1 MFSLKTQ
8 VSIILF
14 LGALSLLAGL
24 FAHLALTDIYH
35 AETDISL
42 EWQVLR
48 LCAVII
54 ATFIISAMILI
65 RKMYRS
71 M

>member
-8 VSIILF
+8 INVILF
-14 LGALSLLAGL
+14 LGALSLAAGL
-24 FAHLALTDIYH
+24 FAHFALTDIYH
-35 AETDISL
+35 AETELSL
-42 EWQVLR
+42 EWNVLR

-54 ATFIISAMILI
+54 ATFIISAMILLKKI
-65 RKMYRS
+65 YKS

>member
-1 MFSLKTQ
+1 MFSLKAQINIT
-8 VSIILF
+8 LF
-14 LGALSLLAGL
+14 LGALSLLAGF

-35 AETDISL
+35 AESDLAL
-42 EWQVLR
+42 EWNVLR

-54 ATFIISAMILI
+54 VTFIVAAMLML
-65 RKMYRS
+65 RKLYRS

>member
-1 MFSLKTQ
+1 MISLKAQINITM
-8 VSIILF
+8 F

-35 AETDISL
+35 AETDLSL
-42 EWQVLR
+42 EWNVLR

-54 ATFIISAMILI
+54 ATFIVSAMLLL
-65 RKMYRS
+65 RKLYRS

>member
-8 VSIILF
+8 INVILF
-14 LGALSLLAGL
+14 LGALSLAAGL

-35 AETDISL
+35 AETELSL
-42 EWQVLR
+42 EWNVLR

-54 ATFIISAMILI
+54 ATFIISAMILLKKI
-65 RKMYRS
+65 YKS